1 MSALDIDK
9 LLAPLSVDE
18 PSGKVLDNDLWELDT
33 LAKGKPE
40 RQMGDEVQPAEAP
53 NWRAV
58 REQALGL
65 LQHSKD
71 LRAVIHLAR
80 AEIRTRGLLG
90 LSDTLTL
97 MSGLI
102 AQHWDSVHPQL
113 DPEDPEEPNDPTQ
126 RLNILRSL
134 ADPQTIVRAV
144 REAPLV
150 NARGLGTFAFRDIEI
165 ASGKVAGDAG
175 TAPSLAEIS
184 AAFNAADK
192 AELESTAKAV
202 SNSRIT
208 LEGLNQQLNERVG
221 YDRTPDF
228 SNLSKQ
234 LQAIGV
240 VFSTYM
246 PSPTN
251 APTAPESEAGT
262 GEGVGPVVSAASPRA
277 SGPIASRE
285 DAVRLLEEI
294 CSYFERHEPSS
305 PVPLLLRRAKGLISK
320 DFMDIIEDLAP
331 NGLSQV
337 ELIRGS
343 EGKGKRK

>member
-9 LLAPLSVDE
+9 LLAPLSPDE
-18 PSGKVLDNDLWELDT
+18 PSGRVLDNDLWELDT
-33 LAKGKPE
+33 LAQGKPE
-40 RQMGDEVQPAEAP
+40 RQMGDEVLPAEAP

-65 LQHSKD
+65 LQRSKD

-80 AEIRTRGLLG
+80 AEIRTRGLVG
-90 LSDTLTL
+90 LSDALTL
-97 MSGLI
+97 MSSLI

-113 DPEDPEEPNDPTQ
+113 DPEDPEEPNDPTE

-134 ADPQTIVRAV
+134 ADPQTIVRDV

-165 ASGKVAGDAG
+165 ASGKLAGDAG
-175 TAPSLAEIS
+175 AAPSLAEIS

-202 SNSRIT
+202 SNSQHA
-208 LEGLNQQLNERVG
+208 LEGLSQQLNERVG
-221 YDRTPDF
+221 YDRMPDF

-246 PSPTN
+246 PSAAV
-251 APTAPESEAGT
+251 APAAPESDAGT
-262 GEGVGPVVSAASPRA
+262 GAGPVVSAAAPRA

-285 DAVRLLEEI
+285 DAIRVLEEI
-294 CSYFERHEPSS
+294 CRYFERHEPSS